1 MATGAGTMGQ
11 SVLLLRNFHHGD
23 TWESERER
31 EREENRDE
39 GQIPLTHLPACC
51 SPEAI
56 VNIAVRG
63 GSNYMYSTNPLKTQ
77 CWSLNSYCKKRQKH
91 LTLRAW
97 LRYLKN
103 SDQCIKW
110 TSLIHSMYAW
120 SWSKNWGQSLKN
132 VTLTKLSKY
141 CDFAMKSLDEK
152 RSGIGI

>member
-110 TSLIHSMYAW
+110 TSLIHSMLDLDLKTGVNPLKTW
-120 SWSKNWGQSLKN
+120 RWTSSQSIVILPWK
-132 VTLTKLSKY
+132 
-141 CDFAMKSLDEK
+141 A
-152 RSGIGI
+152 